1 LAGARSSSSTDRVGC
16 EACSGEW
23 PTYAGVPSA
32 FKLPLTVYR
41 KEEPLSASTGPLK
54 VGPII

>member
-1 LAGARSSSSTDRVGC
+1 
-16 EACSGEW
+16 
-23 PTYAGVPSA
+23 VPSA